1 MMVVR
6 SSQVSMP
13 VQGRLGPTYL
23 IKLEIFSLVSQGS
36 APQLVPE
43 GTILPPVKQG
53 LVGKQDIY
61 VSFMG
66 CT

>member
-1 MMVVR
+1 
-6 SSQVSMP
+6 MP

-43 GTILPPVKQG
+43 GTILPPVKQRM
-53 LVGKQDIY
+53 VGKQDIY